1 MFKFTGFTEKA
12 NKSLNAAVKAAE
24 DLGHT
29 YIGSEHI
36 LLGLLSDTS
45 TVAGAVLAAHNITY
59 ADIEEELKRSI
70 GVGVPTE
77 LQPDD
82 FTPRSKNIL
91 ETSVAFARQMGQ
103 QLVGTEHVL
112 LAIAREGSCSATLLL
127 SRAGVSMQD
136 IVNDVSKAL
145 MGGTA
150 NAGTDNKDGGKE
162 NESMLSQFGR
172 DLTKLAKDGKID
184 PVIGRQKEIERVIQ
198 ILSRRTKNNP
208 CLIGEPGVGK
218 TAIAEGLALKIVSGE
233 VPELLKDKKIYSLDL
248 TGMVAG
254 AKYRGDFEERIKKV
268 IDEVKNAKDV
278 ILFIDEV
285 HTLIGAG
292 SAEGAAD
299 AANIL
304 KPSLARGELQII
316 GATTIEEYR
325 KHIEKD
331 AALERRFQPVMV
343 DEPSQ
348 EEAIEILKGIKD
360 KYEAHHKVKIT
371 DEAIESAVKLSTR
384 YIGDRYL
391 PDKAIDLIDEA
402 ASRVRLRSYT
412 APSDLKELEDK
423 KKSVEAEK
431 LSAVNAQEF
440 ERAAALR
447 DEERKLDKE
456 IKDKKENWHDMAGKS
471 HDEVTPADIADIVSS
486 WTGVPVTQLS
496 TEESDRLLHM
506 EDELHRRIVG
516 QDEAVEAVS
525 RAIRR
530 GRVGLKDPK
539 KPIGSFIFLGPT
551 GVGKTELCKA
561 LAAAMFGDENAMIR
575 LDMSEYME
583 KHTVSRLI
591 GSPPGYVG
599 YDEGGQLTEKVRRKP
614 YSVVLFDEIEKA
626 HPDVFN
632 MLLQILDDG
641 VLTDG
646 QGRRVD
652 FKNCIIIMTSNVGA
666 KLISQKQKA
675 FGFAAGAKEL
685 EQNEKEIKDA
695 VMGELRN
702 TFRPEFLNR
711 VDDIIVFQRLTKENI
726 KEIAS
731 RLLAVLQKR
740 VEDMGIEVT
749 FSDEAVSKIA
759 DAGFDDVYGARPLK
773 RAIQSRIEDALSEEM
788 LKGNVKKGGKYICN
802 VKDDKFVFDKAEE
815 KTVTE

>member
-254 AKYRGDFEERIKKV
+254 TKYRGDFEERIKKV

-530 GRVGLKDPK
+530 GRVGLKGPK